1 MSTDPQTSDPDA
13 QPDAHPVIAAGR
25 SDAGEPVDLEDL
37 VDDLE
42 LKVANE
48 AGNPL
53 EKIADIASGDG
64 TDRPGH
70 DADAPA

>member
-1 MSTDPQTSDPDA
+1 MTDDPQTPEPDA
-13 QPDAHPVIAAGR
+13 QPVIGAGT

-42 LKVANE
+42 LKVASE

-53 EKIADIASGDG
+53 EKIADAASSDG

-70 DADAPA
+70 DAEPPA